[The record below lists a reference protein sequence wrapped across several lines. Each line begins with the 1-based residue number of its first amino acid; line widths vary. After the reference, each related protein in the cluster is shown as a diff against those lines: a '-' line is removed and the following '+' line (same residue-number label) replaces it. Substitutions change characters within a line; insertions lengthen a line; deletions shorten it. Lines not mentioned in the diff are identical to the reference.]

1 MAVKYFLETVDTV
14 KAGVGFQQFGA
25 LHFTW
30 LGLFAVI
37 TTVCCIWY
45 RNMGVTGRNRWKKAV
60 AVLLIADE
68 LFKVI
73 MLIVGNRYT
82 AGYLPLHLCSI
93 NIFLIALHS
102 LKPGK
107 VLGGY
112 LYTVG
117 IPGAVAALLF
127 PTWTELPLMNFMHIH
142 SFTIHILLALYPI
155 VLAVSGELSPRIKMV
170 PKYLLLL
177 LAMAIPI
184 YAINLLL
191 NTNFMFLMNAES
203 GNPLYLFEQHWGNHL
218 LGFPVIIAG
227 VIVIMYVP
235 LEIYRKI
242 KAKKK
247 INA

>member
-1 MAVKYFLETVDTV
+1 MKYFLETVDTV
-14 KAGVGFQQFGA
+14 EAGVGFQQFGS
-25 LHFTW
+25 LHFAW
-30 LGLFAVI
+30 LSLFAV
-37 TTVCCIWY
+37 TTIICCIWY
-45 RNMGVTGRNRWKKAV
+45 RKLGAIGRNRWKITI

-68 LFKVI
+68 LFKVV

-127 PTWTELPLMNFMHIH
+127 PSWTELPLMNFMHIH
-142 SFTIHILLALYPI
+142 SFTVHILLALFPI

-177 LAMAIPI
+177 LVMAIPI
-184 YAINLLL
+184 YGINLLL
-191 NTNFMFLMNAES
+191 DTNFMFLMKAES
-203 GNPLYLFEQHWGNHL
+203 GNPLYLFEQMWGNHL

-227 VIVIMYVP
+227 VIVVMYAP

-242 KAKKK
+242 KA
-247 INA
+247 NAKSNV